1 MKARITYVKGIA
13 FLVALA
19 AIAVPTAEASKPE
32 AAQIAAFLS
41 STVPT
46 APNGAQS
53 GRAEAKQIAAF
64 LSGTIAA
71 PLSTPAESG
80 RAEAAQIATFLSGT
94 IGLPQPTP
102 AQSGRAEAKQIG
114 SFLSGII
121 HPTPAIATQIIV
133 VRPSGFDWSDAA
145 IGAGF
150 VGGLAL
156 LGWGAALAVR
166 RRRVLTHLPR

>member
-1 MKARITYVKGIA
+1 MKVRFTYVKGMV

-19 AIAVPTAEASKPE
+19 AVAVPTAQAGKPE
-32 AAQIAAFLS
+32 ANQIAAFLS

-53 GRAEAKQIAAF
+53 GRAEAKQIA
-64 LSGTIAA
+64 
-71 PLSTPAESG
+71 
-80 RAEAAQIATFLSGT
+80 TFLSGT
-94 IGLPQPTP
+94 IRLPQPTP
-102 AQSGRAEAKQIG
+102 AQSGRAETNQIA
-114 SFLSGII
+114 SFLSGTV
-121 HPTPAIATQIIV
+121 HPTATQIIV

-150 VGGLAL
+150 VGGLVL

>member
-1 MKARITYVKGIA
+1 MKAQITFVKGMV

-19 AIAVPTAEASKPE
+19 AIAVPTAQASKPE

-46 APNGAQS
+46 VPNGAQS

-71 PLSTPAESG
+71 PLSTPAASG

-94 IGLPQPTP
+94 IGLPRPTP
-102 AQSGRAEAKQIG
+102 AQSGPAETNQIA

-121 HPTPAIATQIIV
+121 NPTPTTQIIV

-150 VGGLAL
+150 VGGLVL

>member
-1 MKARITYVKGIA
+1 MKARITSVKGMV

-19 AIAVPTAEASKPE
+19 AIAVPTAQAGKPE
-32 AAQIAAFLS
+32 AAQIAAFMS

-46 APNGAQS
+46 VPNGAQS

-71 PLSTPAESG
+71 PLSTPAASG

-102 AQSGRAEAKQIG
+102 AQSGSAEANQIG
-114 SFLSGII
+114 SFLSGTV
-121 HPTPAIATQIIV
+121 HPTATQIIV
-133 VRPSGFDWSDAA
+133 VRSSGFDWSDAA

-150 VGGLAL
+150 VGGLVL
-156 LGWGAALAVR
+156 LAWGAALAVR
-166 RRRVLTHLPR
+166 RRRVLTLPR